1 MIGIRISMKS
11 YHFHWGYCA
20 VSQFRK
26 IKIQMKSPILSGSPK
41 QVVIEYTVVI
51 LISY

>member
-1 MIGIRISMKS
+1 MNYSEQIDKQECKPGGS
-11 YHFHWGYCA
+11 A
-20 VSQFRK
+20 VVLSGK
-26 IKIQMKSPILSGSPK
+26 SGSPK